1 MYVLVLLCSDA
12 KSTTVTAFTK
22 VIAPHERSKWITGL
36 TLAKQ
41 QKNTMI
47 KPFPA
52 NLLKISE
59 GSWVGAVKGAL
70 AFHEIVKKKNHNLRC
85 FVFSTLT
92 TQLLDFFDA
101 TNSFRMSTDDSIKFI
116 SKSPSVQIV
125 GVTWSRIACRLGC
138 FMSAFFATSD
148 YPTQIDSFDKE
159 KRHPLSTDYW
169 TPNFQEKSA
178 PPPYPL
184 VSCL

>member
-1 MYVLVLLCSDA
+1 MPRAQQSQHSRKSSPPTKGRNESQDWPWLNNRRTPWLNHFLQIFWRFLKEAELAQWREHSPSMRLL
-12 KSTTVTAFTK
+12 
-22 VIAPHERSKWITGL
+22 
-36 TLAKQ
+36 
-41 QKNTMI
+41 
-47 KPFPA
+47 
-52 NLLKISE
+52 
-59 GSWVGAVKGAL
+59 
-70 AFHEIVKKKNHNLRC
+70 KKKNHNLRC